1 MRRRR
6 KSSPLDWKGM
16 VVDMISEL
24 QVGVITQTHGIK
36 GEVKVFPTTDDA
48 NRFKK
53 LKEVIMD
60 TGRERLTMEIEG
72 VKFFKQYAILK
83 FKGYDSI
90 NDVEKYRSK
99 GLYVPREQA
108 VPLEEG
114 EYYIADLLGMKVL
127 TEDGGHFGTLRDVM
141 QTGANDVYVI
151 DSLHSGE
158 VLLPAIADC
167 ILEVSV
173 EQGWM
178 KIRLLE
184 GLLD

>member
-1 MRRRR
+1 M
-6 KSSPLDWKGM
+6 
-16 VVDMISEL
+16 EQYF
-24 QVGVITQTHGIK
+24 QVGEISSTHGIR
-36 GEVKVFPTTDDA
+36 GEVKVYPTTDDPA
-48 NRFKK
+48 RFRR
-53 LKEVIMD
+53 LKEVLLD
-60 TGRERLTMEIEG
+60 TGGGWLTLELEQ
-72 VKFFKQYAILK
+72 VRFFKQMVIVK

>member
-1 MRRRR
+1 M
-6 KSSPLDWKGM
+6 
-16 VVDMISEL
+16 EQYF
-24 QVGVITQTHGIK
+24 QVGVISSTHGIR
-36 GEVKVFPTTDDA
+36 GEVKVYPTTDDPA
-48 NRFKK
+48 RFRR
-53 LKEVIMD
+53 LKEVLLD
-60 TGRERLTMEIEG
+60 TGGGWLTLELEQ
-72 VKFFKQYAILK
+72 VRFFKQMVIVK

-158 VLLPAIADC
+158 VLVPAIADC

>member
-1 MRRRR
+1 M
-6 KSSPLDWKGM
+6 
-16 VVDMISEL
+16 EQYF
-24 QVGVITQTHGIK
+24 QVGVISSTHGIR
-36 GEVKVFPTTDDA
+36 GEVKVYPTTDDPA
-48 NRFKK
+48 RFRR
-53 LKEVIMD
+53 LKEVLLD
-60 TGRERLTMEIEG
+60 TGGGWLTLELEQ
-72 VKFFKQYAILK
+72 VRFFKQMVIVK

-127 TEDGGHFGTLRDVM
+127 TEDGGHFGTLRDVI

-151 DSLHSGE
+151 DSLHNGE
-158 VLLPAIADC
+158 VLVPAIADC

>member
-1 MRRRR
+1 M
-6 KSSPLDWKGM
+6 
-16 VVDMISEL
+16 EQYF
-24 QVGVITQTHGIK
+24 QVGVISSTHGIR
-36 GEVKVFPTTDDA
+36 GEVKVYPTTDDPA
-48 NRFKK
+48 RFRR
-53 LKEVIMD
+53 LKEVLLD
-60 TGRERLTMEIEG
+60 TGGGWLTLELEQ
-72 VKFFKQYAILK
+72 VRFFKQMVIVK